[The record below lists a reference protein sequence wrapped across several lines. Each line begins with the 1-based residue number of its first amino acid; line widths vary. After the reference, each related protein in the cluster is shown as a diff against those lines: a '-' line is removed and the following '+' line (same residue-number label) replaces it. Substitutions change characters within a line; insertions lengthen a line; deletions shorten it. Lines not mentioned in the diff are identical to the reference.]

1 MTHVGY
7 LVAGWGIVVG
17 VLTAYAVR
25 LARRGRALSC
35 LVPKPRRRWLEDRG
49 VDGS

>member
-17 VLTAYAVR
+17 VLSVYAVR
-25 LARRGRALSC
+25 LARRGRALSS
-35 LVPKPRRRWLEDRG
+35 LVPNPHRRWLEDRG
-49 VDGS
+49 VDGA